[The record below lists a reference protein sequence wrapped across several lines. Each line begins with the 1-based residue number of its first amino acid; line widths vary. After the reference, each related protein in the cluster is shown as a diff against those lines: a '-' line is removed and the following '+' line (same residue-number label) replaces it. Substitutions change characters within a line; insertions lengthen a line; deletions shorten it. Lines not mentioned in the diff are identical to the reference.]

1 MKADIS
7 KATTFE
13 ILALT
18 NGCGPSLWWLRWT
31 LFFVPA
37 GLFEWAGRR
46 HDWDY
51 VVGGTWHDRR
61 RADIRFLANCLM
73 EASDAPM
80 WLILPYFLLACGYF
94 VAVKVGGATCF
105 NYGLPRTHEEMQAL
119 ASFQAVQLSAKKEK

>member
-7 KATTFE
+7 KATQIE

-18 NGCGPSLWWLRWT
+18 NGCGPSARWLRWT
-31 LFFVPA
+31 LAFVPN

-51 VVGGTWHDRR
+51 TVGGTWGDRR
-61 RADIRFLANCLM
+61 RADIRFLSNCLM

-80 WLILPYFLLACGYF
+80 WWILPYFMLACGYF
-94 VAVKVGGATCF
+94 IAVKVGGGTCF
-105 NYGLPRTHEEMQAL
+105 HYAKVPRTHEEMQAL
-119 ASFQAVQLSAKKEK
+119 ATSAVHLNKKA